1 MKEIADRLVKIY
13 EEKNKM
19 YGNSFS
25 ELYEELGPISAITQ
39 ILHKSNR
46 LKALVHTS
54 DIEAI
59 KDTLIDLANYSM
71 MTLKEIEDREQ
82 LPKDN
87 SKY

>member
-13 EEKNKM
+13 EEKNKQ

-25 ELYEELGPISAITQ
+25 ELYEELGPVSAITQ

-46 LKALVHTS
+46 LKALVKT
-54 DIEAI
+54 DNVDAI

-71 MTLKEIEDREQ
+71 MTLKEIEDRE
-82 LPKDN
+82 N
-87 SKY
+87 R

>member
-19 YGNSFS
+19 YGNSFT
-25 ELYEELGPISAITQ
+25 ELYEELGPVSAVTQ

-46 LKALVHTS
+46 LKALVKTNNI
-54 DIEAI
+54 DAI

-71 MTLKEIEDREQ
+71 MTLKEIEDREN
-82 LPKDN
+82 K
-87 SKY
+87 

>member
-19 YGNSFS
+19 YGNSFT
-25 ELYEELGPISAITQ
+25 ELYEELGPVSAITQ

-46 LKALVHTS
+46 LKALVKTNNIDS
-54 DIEAI
+54 I

-71 MTLKEIEDREQ
+71 MTLKEIEDREN
-82 LPKDN
+82 K
-87 SKY
+87 

>member
-19 YGNSFS
+19 YGNSFT
-25 ELYEELGPISAITQ
+25 ELYEELGPVSAITQ

-46 LKALVHTS
+46 LKVLVKTNNI
-54 DIEAI
+54 DAI

-71 MTLKEIEDREQ
+71 MTLQEIEKRE
-82 LPKDN
+82 
-87 SKY
+87 

>member
-25 ELYEELGPISAITQ
+25 ELYEELGPVSAITQ

-46 LKALVHTS
+46 LKALVKTNNV
-54 DIEAI
+54 DAI

-71 MTLKEIEDREQ
+71 MTLKEIEKRE
-82 LPKDN
+82 
-87 SKY
+87 

>member
-1 MKEIADRLVKIY
+1 MKEIADKLVKIY

-25 ELYEELGPISAITQ
+25 ELYEELGPVSAITQ

-46 LKALVHTS
+46 LKALVKTNNV
-54 DIEAI
+54 DAI

-71 MTLKEIEDREQ
+71 MTLKEIEDRE
-82 LPKDN
+82 N
-87 SKY
+87 R

>member
-19 YGNSFS
+19 YGNSFT
-25 ELYEELGPISAITQ
+25 ELYEELGPVSAITQ

-46 LKALVHTS
+46 LKALVKTNNI
-54 DIEAI
+54 DAI

-71 MTLKEIEDREQ
+71 MTLQEIEKHEN
-82 LPKDN
+82 K
-87 SKY
+87 

>member
-13 EEKNKM
+13 EEKNKQ

-25 ELYEELGPISAITQ
+25 ELYEELGPVSAITQ

-46 LKALVHTS
+46 LKALVKT
-54 DIEAI
+54 DNVDAI

-71 MTLKEIEDREQ
+71 MTLKEIEDRG
-82 LPKDN
+82 N
-87 SKY
+87 R

>member
-25 ELYEELGPISAITQ
+25 ELYEELGPVSAITQ

-46 LKALVHTS
+46 LKALVKTNNV
-54 DIEAI
+54 DAI

-71 MTLKEIEDREQ
+71 MTLKEIEDRE
-82 LPKDN
+82 N
-87 SKY
+87 R

>member
-1 MKEIADRLVKIY
+1 MQEIANRILKIY
-13 EEKNKM
+13 EEKNKK

-46 LKALVHTS
+46 LKFLVKNTNN
-54 DIEAI
+54 IEDI

-71 MTLKEIEDREQ
+71 MTLKEIEKREN
-82 LPKDN
+82 K
-87 SKY
+87 